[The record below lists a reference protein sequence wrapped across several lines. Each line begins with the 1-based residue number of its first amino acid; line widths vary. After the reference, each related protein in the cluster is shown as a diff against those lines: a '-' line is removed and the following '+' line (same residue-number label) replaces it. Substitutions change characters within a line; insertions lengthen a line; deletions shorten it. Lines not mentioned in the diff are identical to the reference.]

1 MYVICQREYRQI
13 ISKWLRFREKK
24 YVNIDFEW
32 SQIEYLRNNCVD
44 NSQVDVYLLKATVC
58 LALVKK
64 LDMSL
69 LDMSICDSLKR

>member
-1 MYVICQREYRQI
+1 MSSVKENTDK
-13 ISKWLRFREKK
+13 SLANDFDLEKK
-24 YVNIDFEW
+24 YVNIDYEW
-32 SQIEYLRNNCVD
+32 SQIEYLRNNFVE

-69 LDMSICDSLKR
+69 LDMTICDSLKR

>member
-1 MYVICQREYRQI
+1 MSSVKENTDK
-13 ISKWLRFREKK
+13 SLANDFVLEKK
-24 YVNIDFEW
+24 YVNIDYEW
-32 SQIEYLRNNCVD
+32 SQIEYLRNNFVE

-69 LDMSICDSLKR
+69 LDMTICDSLKR

>member
-1 MYVICQREYRQI
+1 MSSVKENTDK
-13 ISKWLRFREKK
+13 SLANDFVLEKK
-24 YVNIDFEW
+24 YVNIDYEW
-32 SQIEYLRNNCVD
+32 SQIEYSRNNFVE

-69 LDMSICDSLKR
+69 LDMTICDSLKR

>member
-1 MYVICQREYRQI
+1 MSSAKEKTDKSLANDFV
-13 ISKWLRFREKK
+13 LEKK
-24 YVNIDFEW
+24 YVNMYYEW
-32 SQIEYLRNNCVD
+32 SQIEYLKNNFVD